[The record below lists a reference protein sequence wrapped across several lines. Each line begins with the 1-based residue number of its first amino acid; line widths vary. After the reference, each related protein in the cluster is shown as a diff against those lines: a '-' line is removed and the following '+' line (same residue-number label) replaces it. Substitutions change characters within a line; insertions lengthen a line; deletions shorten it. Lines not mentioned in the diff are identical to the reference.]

1 LRFNGGVKGA
11 TLLDVAIEFD
21 LGHDDPALQA
31 SRWRSR
37 ALYVVDNQSGENQMI
52 MFGKL
57 LFSAE
62 CGLAVAECYGVISP
76 VPDYM
81 QVKGPYI
88 RSSIEGGIST
98 LSIYEFEDQRADE
111 ALVYLETRY
120 AHFSEIEGANASVEE
135 WLGVN
140 VALQLLQETHSV
152 TDALEAVSF
161 RI

>member
-1 LRFNGGVKGA
+1 
-11 TLLDVAIEFD
+11 
-21 LGHDDPALQA
+21 
-31 SRWRSR
+31 
-37 ALYVVDNQSGENQMI
+37 MI

-62 CGLAVAECYGVISP
+62 CGLGVAACYGAIP
-76 VPDYM
+76 AVPDYM
-81 QVKGPYI
+81 AVKGPFI

-98 LSIYEFEDQRADE
+98 LSIYEFDDQRADE
-111 ALVYLETRY
+111 ALVYLKARY
-120 AHFSEIEGANASVEE
+120 AQFAEIEGATSSVEE
-135 WLGVN
+135 WLGVD

>member
-1 LRFNGGVKGA
+1 
-11 TLLDVAIEFD
+11 
-21 LGHDDPALQA
+21 
-31 SRWRSR
+31 
-37 ALYVVDNQSGENQMI
+37 MI

-62 CGLAVAECYGVISP
+62 SGLAVADCYGSVLP

-98 LSIYEFEDQRADE
+98 LSIYEFDDQWTEEGLAHLK
-111 ALVYLETRY
+111 ARY
-120 AHFSEIEGANASVEE
+120 ARFSDIEGAIASVEE
-135 WLGVN
+135 WLGVD
-140 VALQLLQETHSV
+140 VALHLLQETHSV